1 MSTVSPLSPVS
12 TVSLWP
18 LSPLCPLCP
27 FSPKSTVPGRVPGTV
42 CPVYPVS
49 TVSLSASSRVS
60 RLFFSSSCK
69 QQIRLI
75 AIKIKGSVY
84 ETNMKHCIVLFMPSL
99 IREAYDTTTNSDEFF
114 DLASRVGVC
123 HFRSKKLSDRSCCQ
137 KLKADGMWKDFKFS
151 WPSPPG
157 IESMDFP

>member
-1 MSTVSPLSPVS
+1 MQ
-12 TVSLWP
+12 
-18 LSPLCPLCP
+18 CPLFP
-27 FSPKSTVPGRVPGTV
+27 FVSCVYCVPCDPCLPCAPFARSALYPL

-49 TVSLSASSRVS
+49 AVSLTASSS
-60 RLFFSSSCK
+60 FSMLFFSSSCK

-151 WPSPPG
+151 
-157 IESMDFP
+157 